1 MTNFDWL
8 VAAIVLTCLVAS
20 SYAADGAKL
29 SLAAND
35 LAAMQGIISKIPGGA
50 RKALSSE
57 IFAFAFLKIGHRMV
71 QSGDARM
78 HRAYTGELD
87 RCQVQKENLLL
98 TLKKKKKK
106 IRSLFYSRVQ
116 IRFRGVDQSLHNAR
130 QRKHHL
136 PFVAIH

>member
-106 IRSLFYSRVQ
+106 
-116 IRFRGVDQSLHNAR
+116 N
-130 QRKHHL
+130 
-136 PFVAIH
+136 PFTFL